1 MMTVINPT
9 TDIHFY
15 KKKRKKKKINFVP
28 YLHVYGIS

>member
-15 KKKRKKKKINFVP
+15 KKKKKKKKINFVP